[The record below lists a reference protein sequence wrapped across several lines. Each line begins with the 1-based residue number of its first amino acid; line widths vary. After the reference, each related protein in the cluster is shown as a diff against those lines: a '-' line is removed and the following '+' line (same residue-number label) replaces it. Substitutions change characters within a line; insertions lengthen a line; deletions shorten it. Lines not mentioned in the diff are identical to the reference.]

1 MTDPGPGLE
10 FQSVL
15 VLKHVFSLTIAFSK
29 VLPQEYLMNINIF
42 IAFLSVIVNK
52 YSEYVTTCIYHVSV
66 NIQDANRCDGESHI
80 WNSLSIISLW
90 AK

>member
-1 MTDPGPGLE
+1 MTDPDSGLE

-29 VLPQEYLMNINIF
+29 VLQECLINIF
-42 IAFLSVIVNK
+42 IVFLSVIDNK

-66 NIQDANRCDGESHI
+66 NIQDANICDGESHI
-80 WNSLSIISLW
+80 WNTLFIIFLW